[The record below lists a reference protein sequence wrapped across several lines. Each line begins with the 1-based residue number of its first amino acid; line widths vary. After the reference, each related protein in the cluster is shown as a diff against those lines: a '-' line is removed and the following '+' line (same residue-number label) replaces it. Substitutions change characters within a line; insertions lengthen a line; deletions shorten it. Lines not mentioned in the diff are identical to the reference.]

1 MSLYVLKFGGSSVA
15 TTARIQHVA
24 EIIIKHINDGHKVV
38 VVTSAMQGVTNKLI
52 ELTKAFSNSSRD
64 REYDA
69 VISSGEHVAA
79 GLLALAIKSNGFS
92 ACSLTSWQV
101 PINVTEAYSIAEI
114 TNVETHKIRKLLG
127 EGIIPVITGFQGISN
142 NQNICTIGRGGSDAT
157 ACAVSKAINAD
168 KCFIYTDVDGVYTA
182 DPRIVLDAKKIS
194 EISYDDMLEMAMW
207 GSKVLQ
213 AKSVQIAKE
222 YRVELTVLSSFND
235 CNGTMIS
242 DKTYNN
248 LDNKIVGI
256 AHNLDLFAIN
266 LPSDIVLN
274 KLSKYVDMLKIFD
287 NITFAPKDLY
297 HEICK
302 KMEDTNAFD
311 SDVGTVTLV
320 GDCSGV
326 SESDMAEIYDK
337 YDIKHVIQSD
347 RFITFVSSYQNT
359 VPIVIALH
367 NKFVLLKE
375 VIN

>member
-24 EIIIKHINDGHKVV
+24 EIIISYIKDGHKVV

-52 ELTKAFSNSSRD
+52 ELTRAFSNSSIE

-69 VISSGEHVAA
+69 VISSGEQVAS
-79 GLLALAIKSNGFS
+79 GLLALAIKSSGFS

-101 PINVTEAYSIAEI
+101 PINVTESYSVAEI
-114 TNVETHKIRKLLG
+114 TNVQTHKIMELLAD
-127 EGIIPVITGFQGISN
+127 GIIPVITGFQGISN

-168 KCFIYTDVDGVYTA
+168 KCLIYTDVDGVYTA

-213 AKSVQIAKE
+213 AKSVQIARE
-222 YRVELTVLSSFND
+222 YGVELKVLSSFND
-235 CNGTMIS
+235 CDGTTIS
-242 DKTYNN
+242 DKTQNN

-256 AHNLDLFAIN
+256 AHDLDLFAIN
-266 LPSDIVLN
+266 LPKDIVLSKLN
-274 KLSKYVDMLKIFD
+274 KYSDMLKIFD
-287 NITFAPKDLY
+287 NVTLAPKETY

-302 KMEDTNAFD
+302 IIKDVSVLD
-311 SDVGTVTLV
+311 SDIGTVTLV
-320 GDCSGV
+320 GVCSGM
-326 SESDMAEIYDK
+326 SEIYDK
-337 YDIKHVIQSD
+337 YDIKHVLQTDS
-347 RFITFVSSYQNT
+347 FITFVLSYQNT
-359 VPIVIALH
+359 VPVIIELH
-367 NKFVLLKE
+367 NKFVLSKNLKLL
-375 VIN
+375 